1 MHSQDPSNV
10 LGLSVPRFKVA
21 RQNADAIFRALQAA
35 VGGKNPQ
42 KWQRKFSLL
51 NSYLSPVNFI
61 SLAIILIF
69 LTKSSVVALDRDN

>member
-10 LGLSVPRFKVA
+10 LGLSVPRCKVV

-35 VGGKNPQ
+35 VGVKNPQ